1 MSYSVRAPGVN
12 LPAIS
17 ENGVLDSLLGLLK
30 EPLIIP
36 IYSALVAVVIAFI
49 AQWIWDS
56 HKAKKARY
64 HALLIVR
71 EALLDQRQRF
81 ADMRRH
87 MEQEKSY
94 IHSSVDAHVIKSF
107 LIGTHVDVV
116 IDKQLIN
123 ALNAYLGS
131 LNGLSTALSR
141 IDFASGG
148 YTNVQHEYKARL
160 EQGILEAI
168 PSYIAEI
175 ENCIFEIDKVPQG
188 SIEITS

>member
-1 MSYSVRAPGVN
+1 MSSSVRAPGVN

-36 IYSALVAVVIAFI
+36 IYSALVAVAITFI
-49 AQWIWDS
+49 ARWIWDS

-71 EALLDQRQRF
+71 EALLDHKQRF
-81 ADMRRH
+81 ADMKHR
-87 MEQEKSY
+87 MEEEKAY
-94 IHSSVDAHVIKSF
+94 IHSSVDAHVIKSY

-141 IDFASGG
+141 IDLASGW
-148 YTNVQHEYKARL
+148 YTNVQHEYKVRL
-160 EQGILEAI
+160 EQSILEAI
-168 PSYIAEI
+168 PSYVAEI
-175 ENCIFEIDKVPQG
+175 ENCILELDKVP
-188 SIEITS
+188 